1 MASLAFSELSAQA
14 FQGGGLLPLPPG
26 GTPDLPGH
34 PPGHASPCSDPSF
47 ALLEDARPSACLLFE
62 SLGRLSLH
70 VIQLWV
76 RHPVTCRG
84 SRLLSFNP
92 YRYLDNVVNKQSVS
106 PPIPHL
112 HALLTSGDDPP
123 EEVDIFDLLK
133 VSYEVSTHQGYLA
146 RLLHRAMWVQLAVV
160 GGWPLLCGST

>member
-1 MASLAFSELSAQA
+1 M
-14 FQGGGLLPLPPG
+14 
-26 GTPDLPGH
+26 PGH
-34 PPGHASPCSDPSF
+34 PPGHASLCSDPSF
-47 ALLEDARPSACLLFE
+47 TLLEDARPSACSLE

-70 VIQLWV
+70 IIQLRV
-76 RHPVTCRG
+76 RHPVTCGG

-133 VSYEVSTHQGYLA
+133 VSYEVSTLQGYLA
-146 RLLHRAMWVQLAVV
+146 RPLHWTMWVQLAVV

>member
-1 MASLAFSELSAQA
+1 M
-14 FQGGGLLPLPPG
+14 
-26 GTPDLPGH
+26 
-34 PPGHASPCSDPSF
+34 
-47 ALLEDARPSACLLFE
+47 ACLLFE

-133 VSYEVSTHQGYLA
+133 VSYEVSTHQGYL
-146 RLLHRAMWVQLAVV
+146 
-160 GGWPLLCGST
+160 T

>member
-1 MASLAFSELSAQA
+1 MSPIPVSAE
-14 FQGGGLLPLPPG
+14 QGWAKGWVGVTFHIRQRQG
-26 GTPDLPGH
+26 KEAGRATDL
-34 PPGHASPCSDPSF
+34 
-47 ALLEDARPSACLLFE
+47 RNLF
-62 SLGRLSLH
+62 
-70 VIQLWV
+70 
-76 RHPVTCRG
+76 TC
-84 SRLLSFNP
+84 
-92 YRYLDNVVNKQSVS
+92 NKQSVS

-146 RLLHRAMWVQLAVV
+146 RLFHWAMWVQLAMV

>member
-1 MASLAFSELSAQA
+1 MRELVECKANSKENQKNG
-14 FQGGGLLPLPPG
+14 FKGVQERM
-26 GTPDLPGH
+26 
-34 PPGHASPCSDPSF
+34 SD
-47 ALLEDARPSACLLFE
+47 
-62 SLGRLSLH
+62 
-70 VIQLWV
+70 
-76 RHPVTCRG
+76 VTCGG

-146 RLLHRAMWVQLAVV
+146 RLFHWAMWVQLAMV